1 MKGVDFD
8 DVTFRFNDLSFS
20 EIFYII
26 YIESEKK
33 ERKEFCMGWNLVED
47 FDTLMAVSEDERNT
61 SWYIELARVTN
72 EIVRVALDEIEV
84 KEHEFIESVKE

>member
-1 MKGVDFD
+1 
-8 DVTFRFNDLSFS
+8 
-20 EIFYII
+20 
-26 YIESEKK
+26 
-33 ERKEFCMGWNLVED
+33 MGWNLVED
-47 FDTLMAVSEDERNT
+47 FDTLMAVSEDKRNT